1 MADYQ
6 YLPDINDPVTKL
18 RIAMS
23 HMDGKSLLKL
33 ITEIDRIV
41 VDGLRSYTIPTEPF
55 NPSTSQADAVD
66 TDLDPELHTSLEGLS
81 YVRSLRAFPPPLFSR
96 QGIPQ
101 GYKCVVLTFNAK
113 FTLKYFLSFRANTAS
128 IITTTTDEETG
139 EERKRMINRMR
150 WKGYGPASV
159 MFSDSQV
166 RLNMCRPL
174 KSHQPFAG
182 A

>member
-1 MADYQ
+1 M
-6 YLPDINDPVTKL
+6 
-18 RIAMS
+18 
-23 HMDGKSLLKL
+23 
-33 ITEIDRIV
+33 
-41 VDGLRSYTIPTEPF
+41 DGLRSYTIPTEPF

-66 TDLDPELHTSLEGLS
+66 TDLDPELHMSLDRLEGSS

-166 RLNMCRPL
+166 RLNMCL
-174 KSHQPFAG
+174 LNLSHQPFAG